1 MIGAPLKRRARGLE
15 GSEALAEWNA
25 RCAESRARHVAYVP
39 AIETLDSREGDAVD
53 VKTFLRAEQMTETD
67 Q

>member
-15 GSEALAEWNA
+15 SSEALAEISA
-25 RCAESRARHVAYVP
+25 RCAESRARHAAYVP
-39 AIETLDSREGDAVD
+39 AIEMLDSREGDALD
-53 VKTFLRAEQMTETD
+53 VKTFLRAEQMTGTD